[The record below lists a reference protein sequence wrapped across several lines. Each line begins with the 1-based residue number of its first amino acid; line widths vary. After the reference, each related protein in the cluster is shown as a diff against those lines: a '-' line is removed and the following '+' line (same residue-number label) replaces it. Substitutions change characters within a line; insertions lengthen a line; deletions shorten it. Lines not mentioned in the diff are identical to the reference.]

1 MSDFMGL
8 VWLVVLLLANAFFV
22 GGEFAVM
29 SARRSQIEPLA
40 DDGHKRAKVAL
51 WAMEHVSVML
61 AVCQLG
67 ITVCSLLILN
77 ISEPAIH
84 HLLVVPLQ
92 AMGVPVAVAD
102 TSAFLIALVAVT
114 FLHVTFGEMVP
125 KNISVSVADKA
136 VLLLA
141 PPLVWLSK
149 PLHPVI
155 SLLNGSANLVLKM
168 FGVEPQ
174 NEVSSA
180 YTAAEVRSIIQSSSE
195 EGTLENEDALRLSK
209 ALEFTS
215 VTASR
220 CMVPL
225 EDLFTLEWGQT
236 TAREFESKVAK
247 TGFSRMMITR
257 EGIPVG
263 YWHVKDVMLID
274 DEHSTQPL
282 LNLPLHPL
290 GQVAHTDEIE
300 VALEA
305 MRQQGNHLST
315 VIDADGKV
323 TGVVFLE
330 DIIEVLVGEISDT
343 TRKRRV
349 PPRAPRNGHAPG
361 TATT

>member
-29 SARRSQIEPLA
+29 SARRSQIEPLVDA
-40 DDGHKRAKVAL
+40 GHKRAKVAL

-84 HLLVVPLQ
+84 HLLVVPLE
-92 AMGVPVAVAD
+92 ALGVPVAIAD
-102 TSAFLIALVAVT
+102 TAAFLIALVIVT

-136 VLLLA
+136 VLALA
-141 PPLVWLSK
+141 PPLVWISK
-149 PLHPVI
+149 VLHPVI
-155 SLLNGSANLVLKM
+155 WLLNGIANSFLRL
-168 FGVEPQ
+168 FGIQPQ

-195 EGTLENEDALRLSK
+195 EGTLEDDDALRLSK

-215 VTASR
+215 VTAGS
-220 CMVPL
+220 CMVSL
-225 EDLFTLEWGQT
+225 EQLFTLEWGET

-247 TGFSRMMITR
+247 TGYSRMLITR
-257 EGIPVG
+257 EGVPVG

-282 LNLPLHPL
+282 RELPLHPL
-290 GQVAHTDEIE
+290 GQVSAAAEIE
-300 VALEA
+300 VALES

-315 VIDADGKV
+315 VVDAQGQV
-323 TGVVFLE
+323 IGVLFLE

-343 TRKRRV
+343 TRKR
-349 PPRAPRNGHAPG
+349 HAPPG
-361 TATT
+361 GGK

>member
-8 VWLVVLLLANAFFV
+8 IWLVVLLLANAFFV

-29 SARRSQIEPLA
+29 SARRSQIEPLVEA
-40 DDGHKRAKVAL
+40 GNKRAKVAL

-84 HLLVVPLQ
+84 HLLVVPLE
-92 AMGVPVAVAD
+92 AVGVPEAIAD
-102 TSAFLIALVAVT
+102 TSAFLIALVLVT

-125 KNISVSVADKA
+125 KNISVSIADKA
-136 VLLLA
+136 VLALA
-141 PPLVWLSK
+141 APLVWVSK
-149 PLHPVI
+149 LLHPI
-155 SLLNGSANLVLKM
+155 IWLLNGIANSFLRL
-168 FGVEPQ
+168 FGIQPQ

-195 EGTLENEDALRLSK
+195 EGTLEDDDAVRLSK

-215 VTASR
+215 VTAGT
-220 CMVPL
+220 CMVSL
-225 EDLFTLEWGQT
+225 DQLFTLEWGQT

-247 TGFSRMMITR
+247 TGYSRMLITR
-257 EGIPVG
+257 DSVPVG

-282 LNLPLHPL
+282 RHLPLHRL
-290 GQVAHTDEIE
+290 GQVPADAEIE
-300 VALEA
+300 VALES

-315 VIDADGKV
+315 VIDERGKAI
-323 TGVVFLE
+323 GVLFLE

-343 TRKRRV
+343 TRKR
-349 PPRAPRNGHAPG
+349 HAPPG
-361 TATT
+361 MAREQ

>member
-1 MSDFMGL
+1 MSDLAGL

-22 GGEFAVM
+22 GSEFAVM
-29 SARRSQIEPLA
+29 SARRSQIEPLVDA
-40 DDGHKRAKVAL
+40 GNKRAKVAL
-51 WAMEHVSVML
+51 WAMENVSVML

-84 HLLVVPLQ
+84 HLLVVPLEGI
-92 AMGVPVAVAD
+92 GVPAAIAD
-102 TSAFLIALVAVT
+102 TGAFLIALVVVT

-141 PPLVWLSK
+141 PPLVWLSRL
-149 PLHPVI
+149 LHPVI
-155 SLLNGSANLVLKM
+155 WLLNGLANSFLRL
-168 FGVEPQ
+168 FGVQPQ
-174 NEVSSA
+174 NEVTSA

-195 EGTLENEDALRLSK
+195 EGTLEDDDALRLNK

-215 VTASR
+215 VTAGS
-220 CMVPL
+220 CMVEL
-225 EDLFTLEWGQT
+225 GKLFTLEWGQT

-247 TGFSRMMITR
+247 TGYSRMMITR
-257 EGIPVG
+257 AGVPVG

-282 LNLPLHPL
+282 RDLPLHPL
-290 GQVAHTDEIE
+290 GQVAAGDEIE

-315 VIDADGKV
+315 VVDSTGKV
-323 TGVVFLE
+323 IGVLFLE

-343 TRKRRV
+343 TRKR
-349 PPRAPRNGHAPG
+349 HAPPG
-361 TATT
+361 VQNAE

>member
-8 VWLVVLLLANAFFV
+8 IWLVVLLLANAFFV

-29 SARRSQIEPLA
+29 SARRSQIEPLVEE
-40 DDGHKRAKVAL
+40 GNKRARIAL

-84 HLLVVPLQ
+84 HLLVVPLE
-92 AMGVPVAVAD
+92 AVGVPAPVAD
-102 TSAFLIALVAVT
+102 TGAFLIALVLVT

-136 VLLLA
+136 VLVLA
-141 PPLVWLSK
+141 PPLVWISK
-149 PLHPVI
+149 VLHPVI
-155 SLLNGSANLVLKM
+155 WLLNGLANSFLRL
-168 FGVEPQ
+168 FGIQPQ
-174 NEVSSA
+174 NEVTSA

-195 EGTLENEDALRLSK
+195 EGTLEGDDALRLSK

-215 VTASR
+215 VTAGS
-220 CMVPL
+220 CMVAL
-225 EDLFTLEWGQT
+225 ESLFTLEWGQT
-236 TAREFESKVAK
+236 TARQFESKVAK
-247 TGFSRMMITR
+247 TGYSRMLITR
-257 EGIPVG
+257 DGVPVG

-282 LNLPLHPL
+282 RDLPLHPL
-290 GQVAHTDEIE
+290 GRVAAEDEIE
-300 VALEA
+300 VALET

-315 VIDADGKV
+315 VVDASGNV
-323 TGVVFLE
+323 TGVLFLE

-343 TRKRRV
+343 TRKR
-349 PPRAPRNGHAPG
+349 HAPPG
-361 TATT
+361 GGRG

>member
-8 VWLVVLLLANAFFV
+8 IWLVLLLLANAFFV

-29 SARRSQIEPLA
+29 SARRSQIEPLVDA
-40 DDGHKRAKVAL
+40 GNRRAKVAL

-84 HLLVVPLQ
+84 HLLVVPLE
-92 AMGVPVAVAD
+92 AVGVPVAVAD
-102 TSAFLIALVAVT
+102 TAAFLIALVVVT

-141 PPLVWLSK
+141 PPLAWLSK

-155 SLLNGSANLVLKM
+155 WLLNGAANLVLRL
-168 FGVEPQ
+168 FGVQPQ

-180 YTAAEVRSIIQSSSE
+180 YTAAEVRSIIHSSSE
-195 EGTLENEDALRLSK
+195 EGTLEGDDAERLTK
-209 ALEFTS
+209 ALEFST
-215 VTASR
+215 VTAGS

-225 EDLFTLEWGQT
+225 QQLFTLEWGET

-247 TGFSRMMITR
+247 TGYSRMMITR
-257 EGIPVG
+257 DEVPVG

-282 LNLPLHPL
+282 RDLPLHPL
-290 GQVAHTDEIE
+290 GQVGVADEIE
-300 VALEA
+300 VALET

-315 VIDADGKV
+315 VVDPLGKTV
-323 TGVVFLE
+323 GVLFLE
-330 DIIEVLVGEISDT
+330 DIIEVLVGEISDS
-343 TRKRRV
+343 TRKR
-349 PPRAPRNGHAPG
+349 HAPPG
-361 TATT
+361 RAESGK